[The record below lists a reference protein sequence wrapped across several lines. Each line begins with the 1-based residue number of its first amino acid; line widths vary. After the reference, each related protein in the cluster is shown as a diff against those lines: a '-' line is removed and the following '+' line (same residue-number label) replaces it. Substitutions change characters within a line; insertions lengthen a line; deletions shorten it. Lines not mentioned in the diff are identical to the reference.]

1 MKSADFSSLGK
12 LTDGALLAELHRVT
26 RAHRGLTAE
35 LVAHLAEME
44 ARKLHLREACS
55 SLFAYCTE
63 RLGFSE
69 DEACR
74 RIEAARL
81 ARRFPCIYDR
91 LDNGRVS
98 LSVLGRLKS
107 VLTEENAQE
116 LLDAVSG
123 KSVRDAERVLAARFP
138 KPDVADSIRKLPAR
152 PAVPTPHALTVETNA
167 PPELTQAPAP
177 AVPRC
182 SGCSGCSVRE
192 TRSTAPRRSRP
203 SRAAVRAACSGEIHR
218 VSNPRGETQARAG
231 SHESQ
236 ESQRRPGDHRRSCGG
251 SPDCRADETEVRSDR
266 ARSQTAGRQT
276 IAGHQC
282 DQARSGPAR
291 RTPMRVRRCPRSAL
305 LGARVSGARSRA
317 GQGSGWQLRGGER
330 SRPVSRPQ
338 SGRSRA
344 GVRAEVHGAL
354 SEEAGLHRSRWGTSD
369 VRSTKTGSD
378 ELRRGFRTFGMNRD
392 ELAGSRSGAT
402 SVRTAAGSPI
412 RFPEAPQR
420 KNSELPDFRSPLR
433 PFGPSGVSKRVLRVS
448 HFQGSS
454 RSASRFP

>member
-91 LDNGRVS
+91 LEKGRVS

-123 KSVRDAERVLAARFP
+123 KSVRETERVLAARFP
-138 KPDVADSIRKLPAR
+138 KPDVADSIRKLPDR
-152 PAVPTPHALTVETNA
+152 LAVPTPHALTVETNA
-167 PPELTQAPAP
+167 PPELTQAPVP
-177 AVPRC
+177 AVPAAPPAKHEAPQRPADRGRVSPLSAERVLVKFTASRTLEEKLRLARDLMSHKDP
-182 SGCSGCSVRE
+182 SGDLATIVEAAVDLLIAERMKRKFGQTEHARKSQS
-192 TRSTAPRRSRP
+192 AKP
-203 SRAAVRAACSGEIHR
+203 SRV
-218 VSNPRGETQARAG
+218 TQR
-231 SHESQ
+231 
-236 ESQRRPGDHRRSCGG
+236 
-251 SPDCRADETEVRSDR
+251 
-266 ARSQTAGRQT
+266 
-276 IAGHQC
+276 

-291 RTPMRVRRCPRSAL
+291 RTPLRVRRCPRTAL
-305 LGARVSGARSRA
+305 LRARVSGARSRA
-317 GQGSGWQLRGGER
+317 GQGSGWELRGGER
-330 SRPVSRPQ
+330 SRPVPRPQ

-369 VRSTKTGSD
+369 IHSTKTAGD
-378 ELRRGFRTFGMNRD
+378 ELRRGFRAFGMNR
-392 ELAGSRSGAT
+392 ERARG
-402 SVRTAAGSPI
+402 
-412 RFPEAPQR
+412 
-420 KNSELPDFRSPLR
+420 
-433 PFGPSGVSKRVLRVS
+433 
-448 HFQGSS
+448 
-454 RSASRFP
+454 